1 MNKTGKWPT
10 GRRVAHAFGLGMAA
24 LVLAAASP
32 SLAGGVT
39 GTVKLGVLSD
49 FSNIYSTSGGLGL
62 VAGAKLAVE
71 DFMKE
76 NPDAGFN
83 VEIIYADHQQKADVG
98 AAIAK
103 QWFEKEGVDAV
114 LDVTNSSVAFAV
126 VDVVKQYN
134 KVALLSAAGSARL
147 TGELCTPNTIHWT
160 YDTYEVGNAVAKAIT
175 AAGGDSWFFLTADY
189 SFGKDLESAAANAVI
204 KAGGKV
210 LGQVLHPV
218 NTQDF
223 SSFLLQAQSS
233 GAKVVGFANAGGDL
247 VTSIKQA
254 HEFGLA
260 DKQTLAAINANVVD
274 IKGLGLDAAQ
284 GTTLVEPFYWDL
296 NDSTRAWTKRFN
308 AIYSTSY
315 PTLHHAG
322 MYASV
327 LHYLRALK
335 AAGTRDGDKVVAQ
348 MKKMPTHD
356 GLFSDGYVRADGRVI
371 HDVYVFQVKSPA
383 ESKSDWDLYKLI
395 ATVPGD
401 QAFRP
406 LNEGGC
412 PLVK

>member
-1 MNKTGKWPT
+1 MLKSGKRPAV
-10 GRRVAHAFGLGMAA
+10 RRIAQTLGLGMA
-24 LVLAAASP
+24 VLSLAGASP
-32 SLAGGVT
+32 SLADGVT

-62 VAGAKLAVE
+62 IAGAKLAVE

-76 NPDAGFN
+76 NPNPGFN

-126 VDVVKQYN
+126 MDVVKQYN

-175 AAGGDSWFFLTADY
+175 AKGGDSWYFLTADY
-189 SFGKDLESAAANAVI
+189 SFGKDLEAAAANAVV
-204 KAGGKV
+204 KSGGKV

-233 GAKVVGFANAGGDL
+233 GDQCQCRRHQGPRPRCGAGDDAGRAVLLGPERQHACVDEALQRDL
-247 VTSIKQA
+247 QHVLSDA
-254 HEFGLA
+254 PSCRH
-260 DKQTLAAINANVVD
+260 VC
-274 IKGLGLDAAQ
+274 LGASLPARSQ
-284 GTTLVEPFYWDL
+284 GGG
-296 NDSTRAWTKRFN
+296 
-308 AIYSTSY
+308 
-315 PTLHHAG
+315 HA
-322 MYASV
+322 
-327 LHYLRALK
+327 R
-335 AAGTRDGDKVVAQ
+335 R
-348 MKKMPTHD
+348 
-356 GLFSDGYVRADGRVI
+356 
-371 HDVYVFQVKSPA
+371 
-383 ESKSDWDLYKLI
+383 
-395 ATVPGD
+395 
-401 QAFRP
+401 
-406 LNEGGC
+406 
-412 PLVK
+412 